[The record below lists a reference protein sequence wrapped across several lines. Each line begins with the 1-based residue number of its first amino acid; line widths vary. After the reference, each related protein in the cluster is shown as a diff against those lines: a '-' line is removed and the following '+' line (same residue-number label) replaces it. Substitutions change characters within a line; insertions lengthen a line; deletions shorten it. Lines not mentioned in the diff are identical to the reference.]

1 MTKVPFNVDA
11 YTARLIGRENVS
23 KLEGAVVELI
33 KNTYDADATCC
44 ILYYDEKKDILYLA
58 DNGNGMTEEIIR
70 NHWMTIGRSS
80 KKNSFVSQKGRI
92 QTGEKGIGRFA
103 LDRIADNCQMLTS
116 TEKDEKKLL
125 WTVDWNSFSTG
136 KNITEIG
143 ADLDI
148 TTEKFESFFENCT
161 NSHVINL
168 IKQNWGKHGT
178 VFRLTNLREQWS
190 DELLNTIRENLLL
203 Y

>member
-116 TEKDEKKLL
+116 TEKDEKKIIMDGGLEL
-125 WTVDWNSFSTG
+125 IFNGG
-136 KNITEIG
+136 KI
-143 ADLDI
+143 LP
-148 TTEKFESFFENCT
+148 K
-161 NSHVINL
+161 
-168 IKQNWGKHGT
+168 
-178 VFRLTNLREQWS
+178 
-190 DELLNTIRENLLL
+190 
-203 Y
+203 

>member
-70 NHWMTIGRSS
+70 NYKKSLDDYRSIFQ
-80 KKNSFVSQKGRI
+80 KK
-92 QTGEKGIGRFA
+92 
-103 LDRIADNCQMLTS
+103 
-116 TEKDEKKLL
+116 
-125 WTVDWNSFSTG
+125 
-136 KNITEIG
+136 
-143 ADLDI
+143 
-148 TTEKFESFFENCT
+148 
-161 NSHVINL
+161 
-168 IKQNWGKHGT
+168 
-178 VFRLTNLREQWS
+178 
-190 DELLNTIRENLLL
+190 
-203 Y
+203 

>member
-178 VFRLTNLREQWS
+178 VFRLTNLREQ
-190 DELLNTIRENLLL
+190 
-203 Y
+203 

>member
-1 MTKVPFNVDA
+1 
-11 YTARLIGRENVS
+11 
-23 KLEGAVVELI
+23 
-33 KNTYDADATCC
+33 
-44 ILYYDEKKDILYLA
+44 
-58 DNGNGMTEEIIR
+58 MTEEIIR

-80 KKNSFVSQKGRI
+80 KKSSFVSQKGRI

-103 LDRIADNCQMLTS
+103 LDRIADNCQMLTG

-148 TTEKFESFFENCT
+148 TTEKFESFFENLSSSTSFACDFKSFKYFL
-161 NSHVINL
+161 NN
-168 IKQNWGKHGT
+168 T
-178 VFRLTNLREQWS
+178 VFFFSTPVAKANSEIS
-190 DELLNTIRENLLL
+190 FSENSAASSEGKASRSVVSGI
-203 Y
+203 YF